1 SASGATIQVDG
12 GAANTLTLSGVHID
26 GGIINAF
33 TSVSSGS
40 VVAGDIDVTG
50 SSTISNAHLN
60 NGNVTL
66 GGNVTL
72 TLANDTVAGASFAD
86 TAGGATIQIVGSTI
100 LDDVTISGGTLSNSG
115 TIITIDAGQTL
126 QLQDGVTVSGGTLSN
141 SGTLDI
147 ESSTGVTLNDVT
159 ITGGGAIQIDGPA
172 PVITTPLIL
181 EGGTSI
187 TDGTLTVGATSGSLA
202 IETAAGA
209 TLDHVGVTNDRS
221 IEISAG
227 SNLTLDDGTTVAN
240 GPGTL
245 TVDGGATLTLNDAEI
260 TGGMIN
266 DSDFGGSGT
275 IDVTGPSKI
284 DGNATLNGGNV
295 QVGNATLTLDHV
307 TVNGTSFDDTASGA
321 TIQIDGGIANAV
333 TLSGATINGGTIN
346 AFTSVSSG
354 SVVAADIDVT
364 GSSTISNAALNQG
377 NVTLGDNVTLTLDG
391 STVTGTSF
399 DDTASGATIQ
409 VDGGD
414 TLTLSGASINGGI
427 INDFTT
433 GPSGSIVAGDIDVAG
448 SSTISNAALNHGNVT
463 LGKNVTLTLD
473 GSTVTG
479 ASFDDTAGGA
489 TIQVDG
495 GDTLT
500 LSGAMISGGTIDA

>member
-1 SASGATIQVDG
+1 GNSAINAEMTGGQMTVETGVILTTDVTAIEHATITNKGTIEVDQNERLTLADVALTGGKIINSGAIEIVDTATFFGPNGAIVIDESGTIPAPAPAITTITNNLLTIDGGDTLALSGATINGGTINDFSAGTTSGSVVAGDIDITGSSTISNAHLNKGDVTISANATLTLDGSTVTGTSFDDSASGATIQVDG

-72 TLANDTVAGASFAD
+72 TLANDTVAGASF
-86 TAGGATIQIVGSTI
+86 AGGATIQIVGSTI

-172 PVITTPLIL
+172 PVITTPLVL

-260 TGGMIN
+260 AGGMIN

-321 TIQIDGGIANAV
+321 TIQI
-333 TLSGATINGGTIN
+333 
-346 AFTSVSSG
+346 
-354 SVVAADIDVT
+354 
-364 GSSTISNAALNQG
+364 
-377 NVTLGDNVTLTLDG
+377 
-391 STVTGTSF
+391 
-399 DDTASGATIQ
+399 
-409 VDGGD
+409 
-414 TLTLSGASINGGI
+414 
-427 INDFTT
+427 
-433 GPSGSIVAGDIDVAG
+433 
-448 SSTISNAALNHGNVT
+448 
-463 LGKNVTLTLD
+463 
-473 GSTVTG
+473 
-479 ASFDDTAGGA
+479 
-489 TIQVDG
+489 
-495 GDTLT
+495 
-500 LSGAMISGGTIDA
+500 